1 MWGSHLNNK
10 YSCWLVLIDLM
21 RRWRNVKHKRCFI
34 MLCIMYAALSYRKII
49 ADLGWLISARQG
61 SNPVLTDLFQ
71 DKLEQETSLQPGYR
85 CIFQLQQ
92 TAPIIIRWLD
102 GIASWALRWT
112 LYDRIPPLVESLSND
127 SSAVFVYANFSS
139 DVVSACGLGVSQ
151 PVWDSLC
158 RRTSC
163 LCLPV
168 QTVSAP
174 RFGA

>member
-1 MWGSHLNNK
+1 MKWKRWNMFYNPVQS
-10 YSCWLVLIDLM
+10 LIWCYVWWAWQGRVEL
-21 RRWRNVKHKRCFI
+21 R
-34 MLCIMYAALSYRKII
+34 RKIM

-61 SNPVLTDLFQ
+61 SNPGRTDLFQ
-71 DKLEQETSLQPGYR
+71 DKLEQETSLQPRNR

-139 DVVSACGLGVSQ
+139 EVLSACGLGVSQ
-151 PVWDSLC
+151 LVWDSLSG
-158 RRTSC
+158 RTSC
-163 LCLPV
+163 LCLAV
-168 QTVSAP
+168 
-174 RFGA
+174 

>member
-1 MWGSHLNNK
+1 ME
-10 YSCWLVLIDLM
+10 
-21 RRWRNVKHKRCFI
+21 RWRNVKHKRCFI

-61 SNPVLTDLFQ
+61 SNPVPTDLFQ

-112 LYDRIPPLVESLSND
+112 LYDRIPPLVESLVVMI
-127 SSAVFVYANFSS
+127 AV
-139 DVVSACGLGVSQ
+139 Q
-151 PVWDSLC
+151 
-158 RRTSC
+158 C
-163 LCLPV
+163 LFMLISHLMWCLPV
-168 QTVSAP
+168 VWVFLSQSEILCPAEHPAFVSQSALWQSLSRLRDSVP
-174 RFGA
+174 NNT